1 MTPARSSLGPILLG
15 TVVVPDL
22 DSATRA
28 YTESLGFVVQ
38 AEGVVDV
45 DLASLWRAP
54 RATGARLRLVGSTAT
69 RGGGVRLV
77 ERDRPVTGSPL
88 HVPGWRALEICV
100 SDLQAVRARLEGSPF
115 TVLGEP
121 ASLGGGSPIW
131 ALQATGPGREMLY
144 LTLTV
149 PDTGFDLPLAEHLV
163 DRMFVAVMSAPRVEE
178 AADWFVRHF
187 AAESVLPPET
197 YVLTAVSR
205 DAGLPPERA
214 YAITALALEGR
225 SLVEID
231 AHFPEHL
238 DAQPPTDDLR
248 SGIASITWE
257 VDSLDAVCGLLLA
270 EPVRR
275 AELPYCGRRV
285 AVAVGPA
292 GELHELVERA

>member
-1 MTPARSSLGPILLG
+1 MW
-15 TVVVPDL
+15 
-22 DSATRA
+22 
-28 YTESLGFVVQ
+28 Q
-38 AEGVVDV
+38 
-45 DLASLWRAP
+45 AP
-54 RATGARLRLVGSTAT
+54 RAAGARLRIVGSTAT
-69 RGGGVRLV
+69 SGGGVRLV
-77 ERDRPVTGSPL
+77 ERDRPVIESPL

-100 SDLQAVRARLEGSPF
+100 SDLHAVRARLEGSPF
-115 TVLGEP
+115 TVVGEP
-121 ASLGGGSPIW
+121 ASIGGGSPIW

-149 PDTGFDLPLAEHLV
+149 PDTGFDLPLAERLV
-163 DRMFVAVMSAPRVEE
+163 DRLFIAVMSAPRLEE

-187 AAESVLPPET
+187 AAGPVLPPEA
-197 YVLTAVSR
+197 YKLTAVSR

-214 YAITALALEGR
+214 YAITALGLSGQ

-231 AHFPEHL
+231 AHFPDYLE
-238 DAQPPTDDLR
+238 AQPPADDLR

-257 VDSLDAVCGLLLA
+257 VDSLDAIRGLLLA

-275 AELPYCGRRV
+275 AELPYGGRRV

>member
-22 DSATRA
+22 DAATRA
-28 YTESLGFVVQ
+28 YTECLGFVVQ
-38 AEGVVDV
+38 SDGVVDEA
-45 DLASLWRAP
+45 LAALWRAP
-54 RATGARLRLVGSTAT
+54 RATGARLRTLGSTAT

-88 HVPGWRALEICV
+88 RIPGWRALEICV
-100 SDLQAVRARLEGSPF
+100 SDLPAVRARLEGSPF

-121 ASLGGGSPIW
+121 ASIGGGSPIW

-149 PDTGFDLPLAEHLV
+149 PDTGFDLPLAERLV
-163 DRMFVAVMSAPRVEE
+163 DRIFIAVMSAPSLEQSR
-178 AADWFVRHF
+178 DWFAGHF
-187 AAESVLPPET
+187 GAGPALPPEA

-205 DAGLPPERA
+205 DAGLPPERT
-214 YAITALALEGR
+214 YRITALGLAGQ
-225 SLVEID
+225 SLVEVD
-231 AHFPEHL
+231 DHFPEY
-238 DAQPPTDDLR
+238 AYERPPADDLR
-248 SGIASITWE
+248 SGIAMITWE
-257 VDSLDAVCGLLLA
+257 VDSLEAVRELLAA

-275 AELPYCGRRV
+275 AELPYGGRRV